1 MRRTTPGLRATATAA
16 ACAALLAGAVALA
29 PTAAAV
35 SPDTATAPY
44 DCGTFGIV
52 ELTLHAAQNG
62 TRATITPG
70 SPDLTAPVAIPAN
83 TISATLLFE
92 KNGGPGTTKF
102 TNTSSPAIPAG
113 FPIQVTLVGTVAPG
127 DSLDSYL
134 GGGSL
139 RMSIGGVVITCN
151 ALAKQTP
158 GPFVFD

>member
-44 DCGTFGIV
+44 DCTMLGIV

-83 TISATLLFE
+83 AISATLRFE
-92 KNGGPGTTKF
+92 KNGGPGTTTF
-102 TNTSSPAIPAG
+102 TNSSSPAIPAG
-113 FPIQVTLVGTVAPG
+113 SPIRFTLVGTVAPG

-134 GGGSL
+134 GSGSF
-139 RMSIGGVVITCN
+139 RISIGAVLITCD

>member
-29 PTAAAV
+29 PTAVAV

-44 DCGTFGIV
+44 DCGTLGAA

-83 TISATLLFE
+83 AISATLRFE
-92 KNGGPGTTKF
+92 KNGGPDTTTF
-102 TNTSSPAIPAG
+102 TGASSPAIPAG
-113 FPIQVTLVGTVAPG
+113 SPIQFTLVGTVAPG

-134 GGGSL
+134 GSGSL
-139 RMSIGGVVITCN
+139 RMSIAGILITCN
-151 ALAKQTP
+151 ALAKQSP

>member
-1 MRRTTPGLRATATAA
+1 MRRTTAGLRATATAA
-16 ACAALLAGAVALA
+16 ACAAALAGAVALA

-44 DCGTFGIV
+44 SCGAFGAL

-62 TRATITPG
+62 TRAIITPG

-83 TISATLLFE
+83 AISAALRFE
-92 KNGGPGTTKF
+92 KNGGPDTTTF
-102 TNTSSPAIPAG
+102 ANSSSPAIPAG
-113 FPIQVTLVGTVAPG
+113 SPIQVTLVGTVAPG

-139 RMSIGGVVITCN
+139 RISIGAVLITCD
-151 ALAKQTP
+151 ALAKQSP

>member
-1 MRRTTPGLRATATAA
+1 MRPTTPGLRATATTA

-44 DCGTFGIV
+44 NCGTYGLMD
-52 ELTLHAAQNG
+52 LTLHAAQNG
-62 TRATITPG
+62 TRATLTPG

-83 TISATLLFE
+83 AISVTLRLE
-92 KNGGPGTTKF
+92 KNGGPATTTF
-102 TNTSSPAIPAG
+102 TNSSSPAIPAG
-113 FPIQVTLVGTVAPG
+113 SPILVTLVGTVAPG

-134 GGGSL
+134 GGDSL
-139 RMSIGGVVITCN
+139 RMSIGAVVVTCK
-151 ALAKQTP
+151 AMAKQSP

>member
-29 PTAAAV
+29 PTASAV

-44 DCGTFGIV
+44 NCGTFGTV

-139 RMSIGGVVITCN
+139 RMSIGAVVITCN